1 MSKRWKTI
9 QSRYIE
15 KHFNMFKKLNTS
27 EDACNPAV
35 SEYFQ
40 LNVYYIV
47 DKNESTYAFLFI
59 IVQEKLNFN
68 LKKVLV
74 YQVNL

>member
-15 KHFNMFKKLNTS
+15 KHFNTFKKLCTS

-40 LNVYYIV
+40 LNVYYMV
-47 DKNESTYAFLFI
+47 DKNESTYIFLLI
-59 IVQEKLNFN
+59 IVQEKLKFQFE
-68 LKKVLV
+68 KVLV